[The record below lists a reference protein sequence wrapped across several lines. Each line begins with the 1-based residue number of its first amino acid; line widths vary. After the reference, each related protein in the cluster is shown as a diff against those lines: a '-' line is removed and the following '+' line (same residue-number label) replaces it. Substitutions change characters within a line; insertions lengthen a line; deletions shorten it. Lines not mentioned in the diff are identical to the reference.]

1 MARRDEQRAGRRT
14 GPWTGRRGH
23 RAGRAGPEPAVLV
36 LAADRPV
43 TRADIPRLCERLHR
57 LLEGTRTGPVTVEA
71 GEHCAADLVT
81 VEALARLRLTAQRL
95 GRGLR
100 LAHADGALW
109 SLLAWAGLEGQLSG
123 LPAEAPRG
131 APGGAPDR
139 APDGRPGPGGS
150 AGAEPRRQAE
160 QREQPGGVQE
170 RVERGDPPP

>member
-1 MARRDEQRAGRRT
+1 MAGHDEQRT
-14 GPWTGRRGH
+14 GPWTGPRTGWRGR

-57 LLEGTRTGPVTVEA
+57 LLEGTRADPVTVEA

-81 VEALARLRLTAQRL
+81 VEALARLRLTARRF

-100 LAHADGALW
+100 LARADRALW
-109 SLLAWAGLEGQLSG
+109 SLLAWTGLDGQLSG
-123 LPAEAPRG
+123 PPEE
-131 APGGAPDR
+131 APDR
-139 APDGRPGPGGS
+139 APDEWPGPDGS
-150 AGAEPRRQAE
+150 AGTEPRRQAE

-170 RVERGDPPP
+170 RVERGDPPL